1 MDYRRL
7 YELWLEERASLS
19 LLMIPADFYIS
30 MDGKLAKSY
39 RKAQNLE
46 WGELADEIIE
56 RMEFLRKDLTQL
68 RLAKI
73 LNSVVYNVPID
84 LGVMTWGE
92 RRLIKD
98 LRKSIETLGMEK
110 PNILDTLE
118 NLPITNLQ
126 NDSDVESSQIKENSD
141 VIPISPGNL
150 TIRILGDV
158 EAFVGLDNKR
168 YGPLIRHD
176 IVRLP
181 VENAKAL
188 IARGMARAIE
198 TRAII
203 SERKAISG
211 EKL

>member
-7 YELWLEERASLS
+7 YELWLEERASSTLIE
-19 LLMIPADFYIS
+19 IPADFYIS
-30 MDGKLAKSY
+30 MDGKLAKLY
-39 RKAQNLE
+39 RKPQTLE

-56 RMEFLRKDLTQL
+56 RMEFLRKDLAQL
-68 RLAKI
+68 RLKKI
-73 LNSVVYNVPID
+73 LNSVIHNIPID
-84 LGVMTWGE
+84 LERRCTWGE

-98 LRKSIETLGMEK
+98 LRKSIETIGMEK
-110 PNILDTLE
+110 PNILDTQD
-118 NLPITNLQ
+118 NSPTTNLQ
-126 NDSDVESSQIKENSD
+126 EDSVVEPSQIEENSD
-141 VIPISPGNL
+141 AIHKFPVNL
-150 TIRILGDV
+150 IIRILDDV

-188 IARGMARAIE
+188 IARGMARIIE
-198 TRAII
+198 T
-203 SERKAISG
+203 SEGKVISG

>member
-7 YELWLEERASLS
+7 YELWLEERASSS
-19 LLMIPADFYIS
+19 LLKIPADFYIS

-46 WGELADEIIE
+46 WGELADGIIE

-73 LNSVVYNVPID
+73 LNSVIYNAPID

-141 VIPISPGNL
+141 AIPISPGNL
-150 TIRILGDV
+150 MIRILGDV

-168 YGPLIRHD
+168 YGPLLRHD

-198 TRAII
+198 TSALI

>member
-126 NDSDVESSQIKENSD
+126 NDSDVESSQIKANSD
-141 VIPISPGNL
+141 IIPISPGNL
-150 TIRILGDV
+150 MIKILGDV

>member
-7 YELWLEERASLS
+7 YELWLEERAISS
-19 LLMIPADFYIS
+19 LLKIPADFYIS

-73 LNSVVYNVPID
+73 LNSVIYDVSID

-188 IARGMARAIE
+188 IARGMARTIE
-198 TRAII
+198 TSAIL

>member
-1 MDYRRL
+1 
-7 YELWLEERASLS
+7 
-19 LLMIPADFYIS
+19 

-73 LNSVVYNVPID
+73 LNSVIYDVSID

>member
-7 YELWLEERASLS
+7 YELWLEERASSS
-19 LLMIPADFYIS
+19 LLKIPADFYIS

-73 LNSVVYNVPID
+73 LNSVIYNGTID

-141 VIPISPGNL
+141 AIPISPGNL
-150 TIRILGDV
+150 MIRILGDV

-168 YGPLIRHD
+168 YGPLLRHD

-198 TRAII
+198 TSALI